1 MTIYNPD
8 TNKPMRH
15 FAQDE
20 ITKERYIVIALQ
32 NDTDPNTCSVIN
44 MDALDGN
51 LRAELQA
58 AVFSEE
64 FQRVPEI
71 WSLLDRKF
79 FLDYPNDTMLKVL
92 KALHQ
97 IKVVDQERVIV
108 ELPNDETMNAKQVVE
123 AINKYRN
130 SKEGGSARF
139 NPSTS
144 SATATPVAPVAP
156 AVEDAKL
163 TEMDGRISKIEDK
176 LNSISD
182 SFAELISVMK
192 MQATSKTEG
201 E

>member
-20 ITKERYIVIALQ
+20 VTKERYIVIALQ
-32 NDTDPNTCSVIN
+32 NDIDPNTCSVIN
-44 MDALDGN
+44 MDSLDGN

-92 KALHQ
+92 TALHQ
-97 IKVVDQERVIV
+97 IKVVDQERVII
-108 ELPNDETMNAKQVVE
+108 ELPNDATMNAKQVIE
-123 AINKYRN
+123 SLNEYRN
-130 SKEGGSARF
+130 SKDGGAARF
-139 NPSTS
+139 SPTMTKKS
-144 SATATPVAPVAP
+144 VASAP
-156 AVEDAKL
+156 AVENTKL
-163 TEMDGRISKIEDK
+163 TEMDGRITKIEDK

-192 MQATSKTEG
+192 MQATKKDG